1 MPLIS
6 ASPSISR
13 DAPSNS
19 PHGTNTIDYV
29 TIASAGNTSNFGDL
43 LVRKYN
49 DAGLSSPTRGVMG
62 GGWDAPAATDAI
74 DYITI
79 ASTGDAAD
87 FGDLYLAQG
96 IGGGGSNGHGG
107 LS

>member
-1 MPLIS
+1 ME
-6 ASPSISR
+6 
-13 DAPSNS
+13 
-19 PHGTNTIDYV
+19 
-29 TIASAGNTSNFGDL
+29 
-43 LVRKYN
+43 
-49 DAGLSSPTRGVMG
+49 
-62 GGWDAPAATDAI
+62 
-74 DYITI
+74 YITI